1 MIEEGNKYV
10 NSRFCSRSGFLF
22 VFKWDF
28 IGSVGVDGDHMD
40 VIIAGEMIKL
50 RSYYSGRWVSRYS
63 LDVSSDTIYVST
75 HSICNGQMVGM
86 VDIASH
92 YFENGNVRM
101 EVHKDMNP
109 ISIAF
114 EGNQTPSSV
123 FNAIASFE
131 DEVQEGLLAAFSSMK
146 QDSLKV

>member
-1 MIEEGNKYV
+1 M
-10 NSRFCSRSGFLF
+10 
-22 VFKWDF
+22 
-28 IGSVGVDGDHMD
+28 
-40 VIIAGEMIKL
+40 
-50 RSYYSGRWVSRYS
+50 
-63 LDVSSDTIYVST
+63 
-75 HSICNGQMVGM
+75 GM

-109 ISIAF
+109 ISIALD
-114 EGNQTPSSV
+114 GISTPSSV

>member
-1 MIEEGNKYV
+1 M
-10 NSRFCSRSGFLF
+10 
-22 VFKWDF
+22 
-28 IGSVGVDGDHMD
+28 GVDGDHMD

-63 LDVSSDTIYVST
+63 SDVSSDTIHVST
-75 HSICNGQMVGM
+75 HSLCNGQMVGM

>member
-1 MIEEGNKYV
+1 M
-10 NSRFCSRSGFLF
+10 
-22 VFKWDF
+22 
-28 IGSVGVDGDHMD
+28 
-40 VIIAGEMIKL
+40 
-50 RSYYSGRWVSRYS
+50 
-63 LDVSSDTIYVST
+63 
-75 HSICNGQMVGM
+75 GM

-109 ISIAF
+109 ISIALD
-114 EGNQTPSSV
+114 GHSTSSSV
-123 FNAIASFE
+123 FTAIASFE